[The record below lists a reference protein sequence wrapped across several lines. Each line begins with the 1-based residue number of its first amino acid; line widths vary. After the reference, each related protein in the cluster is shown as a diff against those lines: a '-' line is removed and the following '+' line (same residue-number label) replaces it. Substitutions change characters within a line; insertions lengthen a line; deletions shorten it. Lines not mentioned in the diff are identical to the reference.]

1 MFNHVIAALLVIV
14 VALIPIMGYTA
25 ADVDGLLIYLPMD
38 EGQGNVAEDVSLM
51 GLNDGK
57 LIEAAKFVP
66 DGKYGGAVELDGAGG
81 SYVDMPWN
89 DSMDV
94 GADDF
99 STEIW
104 FKYNTQAGAGTLIWG
119 FNVGGGEPQFWIRTH
134 PPNNITSLF
143 WDGVEPN
150 GPIVETPKAYND
162 DEWHHYAFVRRD
174 DVLDIYVD
182 GRKVGSGKG
191 DEASV
196 TRNQAFGIHLGQRV
210 DGNNPYGGLLDEFRF
225 WTRQLSEEEIKA
237 NMLTGQDDFLAVNPA
252 NSLTTTWGKIK
263 TSR

>member
-1 MFNHVIAALLVIV
+1 MFHYVIAALLVIV
-14 VALIPIMGYTA
+14 LVFIPIVGHTA
-25 ADVDGLLIYLPMD
+25 ADTDGLVIYLPMD
-38 EGQGNVAEDVSLM
+38 DGKGNVAEDLSPLGV
-51 GLNDGK
+51 NDGK
-57 LIEAAKFVP
+57 LIQDAKFVAN
-66 DGKYGGAVELDGAGG
+66 GKHGGAIELDGKGG
-81 SYVDMPWN
+81 SFVDMPWH

-104 FKYNTQAGAGTLIWG
+104 FNYDEGANAGSLIWG

-134 PPNNITSLF
+134 PPNNITCLF

-162 DEWHHYAFVRRD
+162 GQWHHYAFVRRGAT
-174 DVLDIYVD
+174 LDIYVD

-210 DGNNPYGGLLDEFRF
+210 DGNNPYAGLLDEFRF

-237 NMLTGQDDFLAVNPA
+237 NMETGQDAFLSVNPA
-252 NSLTTTWGKIK
+252 DRLTTTWGQIK
-263 TSR
+263 ASH

>member
-1 MFNHVIAALLVIV
+1 MLNHVIAALLVIV
-14 VALIPIMGYTA
+14 LALIPIVGHTA

-38 EGQGNVAEDVSLM
+38 DGQGAVAADVTEL
-51 GLNDGK
+51 GKNNGK
-57 LIEAAKFVP
+57 LINDAKFVP
-66 DGKYGGAVELDGAGG
+66 NGKYGGAVELDGEGD
-81 SYVDMPWN
+81 YIDLPWN

-94 GADDF
+94 GADDY

-104 FKYNTQAGAGTLIWG
+104 FNYEEQANAGSLIWG
-119 FNVGGGEPQFWIRTH
+119 FNVGGGEPQFWARTH
-134 PPNNITSLF
+134 PPNNITCLF

-162 DEWHHYAFVRRD
+162 GEWHHFAFVRRD

-210 DGNNPYGGLLDEFRF
+210 DGNNPYKGLLDEFRF

-237 NMLTGQDDFLAVNPA
+237 NMETGQDEFLSVNPA
-252 NSLTTTWGKIK
+252 NSLATTWGKIK
-263 TSR
+263 TPR